1 MTKVLIDPRFNGP
14 PDSANG
20 GVSCGLVAGTLPHAV
35 VEVTLRRPPP
45 LGVDLRLDHGL
56 LYDGEHLVAEAGAG
70 QITVTPPPAVSVEE
84 ARAARAGFRGAADHP
99 FPTCF
104 VCGNGR
110 TDGLGLLPGP
120 VDGGAVAVDW
130 TPESSDPVMVWAALD
145 CPSGWSVDLP
155 GRPMVLGRMTCRID
169 ALPVVGDTHVVQG
182 WHLGGE
188 GRKVLTGSA
197 LYDAGGTLLAVA
209 QATWITI
216 DTPAQ

>member
-1 MTKVLIDPRFNGP
+1 VIIPARFNGP

-20 GVSCGLVAGTLPHAV
+20 GVSCGLVAGSLSAPV

-56 LYDGEHLVAEAGAG
+56 LYDGDHLVAEAGAG
-70 QITVTPPPAVSVEE
+70 EVTVTPPPAVSVEE
-84 ARAARAGFRGAADHP
+84 ARAARARFRGADDHP

-104 VCGNGR
+104 VCGTGR
-110 TDGLGLLPGP
+110 SDGLGLTPGP
-120 VDGGAVAVDW
+120 VASGAVAVDW
-130 TPESSDPVMVWAALD
+130 TPESGDPVMVWAALD

-169 ALPVVGDTHVVQG
+169 SRPAAGEPHVVQG

-197 LYDAGGTLLAVA
+197 LYSATGDVLAVA
-209 QATWITI
+209 EATWITLS
-216 DTPAQ
+216 